1 MPLKLTHD
9 LPSTGLEFR
18 ESGLLTKLNKIRWF
32 EAVQV
37 NHCLSLWSVVEF
49 RPSFSTFRRGWCG
62 DSFTT
67 WCLRAIRGINLKMEQ
82 HFRCVN
88 DPNLHRWMYHCLF
101 LQELVFLLFWNYG
114 PVAQMCQ
121 RISET
126 WDKAAKE
133 DWLSGDPQP
142 GDSTSIDTD
151 VDDHVPNHLPHVLP
165 LFLTCTGRCESI
177 WSL

>member
-1 MPLKLTHD
+1 M
-9 LPSTGLEFR
+9 PSTGLEFR

-62 DSFTT
+62 DSFTA

-88 DPNLHRWMYHCLF
+88 DSNLHRWMYHCLF
-101 LQELVFLLFWNYG
+101 LHELVFLLFGIMAPW
-114 PVAQMCQ
+114 PQ

-133 DWLSGDPQP
+133 DHTDLAFWWPTTQI
-142 GDSTSIDTD
+142 STSIDTD
-151 VDDHVPNHLPHVLP
+151 VYDHVPNPLPHILP
-165 LFLTCTGRCESI
+165 LFLTCTSRCKSI